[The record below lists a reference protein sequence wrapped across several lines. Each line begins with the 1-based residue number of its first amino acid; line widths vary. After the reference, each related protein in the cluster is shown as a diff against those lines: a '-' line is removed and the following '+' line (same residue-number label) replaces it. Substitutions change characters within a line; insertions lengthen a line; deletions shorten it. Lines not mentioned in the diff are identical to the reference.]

1 MAIFDNLKQKALELL
16 IRQIPNFM
24 TGSWRT
30 SLVAYLGAAA
40 IILTQFVNLL
50 DADPNTVFSIEAIM
64 TAAAIFGIGKL
75 ARDKKVSSEEA
86 GAQ

>member
-1 MAIFDNLKQKALELL
+1 
-16 IRQIPNFM
+16 M

-75 ARDKKVSSEEA
+75 ARDNKVSSEEA